1 MSISYGISWIY
12 EEFQAA
18 RLNNG
23 KCVERWSSAEPVNNL
38 EDFEKALTTAVE
50 ILEMHKGGDIA
61 VAYESDEHVHL
72 FLDIPPMSVRDLEK
86 YLERRVEQEKTF
98 KEKAAWAYRATR
110 HGDKGEGVLLHIM
123 PAAIRDT
130 IMRLCDR
137 HGLVPRHLVALTD
150 VMAQHF
156 EDISDKRS
164 KNVLLVALFESRV
177 EMVVVTGE
185 GEALLVREL
194 GFHWKDGN
202 MERLRKD
209 LERTLLYAKQRFGGS
224 GSSVRIMGVDAIV
237 AADKLQ
243 PHFSISLEADKD
255 SIDPLF
261 WASEV
266 SSLARK
272 TKSNFIPL
280 MMQRSITGR
289 QLLRLGSRMTV
300 TATVVAVTVLVLVE
314 LLIVKYGRL
323 DPDIAQKTLEL
334 EQRKAKWKH
343 EFSKLSESQRR
354 LDHLA
359 GETASLPTWFFSSLG
374 SLTSDEVLLNGVALE
389 KHGSQW
395 RFMLK
400 GEVNASLADAA
411 TSLKD
416 LELALSDEPWNAAVS
431 NEWEQIWVEQLT
443 KGRATENGLIGF
455 QLEGHIRDE

>member
-1 MSISYGISWIY
+1 MSLSYGISWIY

-18 RLNNG
+18 RLING
-23 KCVERWSSAEPVNNL
+23 SCVERWSSPEPVNNL
-38 EDFEKALTTAVE
+38 EDFAKALLTAVE
-50 ILEMHKGGDIA
+50 TLEMHKGGDIA

-86 YLERRVEQEKTF
+86 YLERRVEQEKSF
-98 KEKAAWAYRATR
+98 KGKAAWAYRATR

-123 PAAIRDT
+123 PAEIRDT
-130 IMRLCDR
+130 IMRLCDQS
-137 HGLVPRHLVALTD
+137 GLVPRHLVALTD
-150 VMAQHF
+150 VMAQHLA
-156 EDISDKRS
+156 DISDKRS
-164 KNVLLVALFESRV
+164 QNVLLVALFESRV

-194 GFHWKDGN
+194 GFHWKDRN

-209 LERTLLYAKQRFGGS
+209 LERTLLYAKQRFGDS
-224 GSSVRIMGVDAIV
+224 VSNVRIMGVDAIS
-237 AADKLQ
+237 ATEKLQ
-243 PHFSISLEADKD
+243 PHFNITLEADED

-300 TATVVAVTVLVLVE
+300 TATVVAISVLVLVE

-323 DPDIAQKTLEL
+323 EPDIANKTLEL
-334 EQRKAKWKH
+334 QQRKEKWKN
-343 EFSKLSESQRR
+343 EFSNLSMSKNR
-354 LDHLA
+354 LDNLSGH
-359 GETASLPTWFFSSLG
+359 TASLPTWFFSSLG
-374 SLTSDEVLLNGVALE
+374 SLTSAEVLLNDVALE
-389 KHGSQW
+389 KHGVQW

-400 GEVNASLADAA
+400 GEVNSSLAEAA
-411 TSLKD
+411 STLKD
-416 LELALSDEPWNAAVS
+416 LELALSGEPWNAVVS
-431 NEWEQIWVEQLT
+431 NDWEQIWVEQLT
-443 KGRATENGLIGF
+443 KGRATEKGLVGF
-455 QLEGHIRDE
+455 RLEGQIRDE

>member
-1 MSISYGISWIY
+1 MSMSYGISWIY

-23 KCVERWSSAEPVNNL
+23 KCVERWSSPEPVNNL
-38 EDFEKALTTAVE
+38 EDFASALVTA
-50 ILEMHKGGDIA
+50 IKTLDMHKGGDIA
-61 VAYESDEHVHL
+61 IAYESDEHVHL

-98 KEKAAWAYRATR
+98 KDKAAWAYRATR

-123 PAAIRDT
+123 PANIRDT
-130 IMRLCDR
+130 IMRLCDQN
-137 HGLVPRHLVALTD
+137 GLVPRHLVALTD

-164 KNVLLVALFESRV
+164 KNDLLVALFESRV

-209 LERTLLYAKQRFGGS
+209 LDRTLLYAKQRFGDS
-224 GSSVRIMGVDAIV
+224 VSSVRIMGVDAIT
-237 AADKLQ
+237 AAEKLQ
-243 PHFSISLEADKD
+243 PHFSISLEADKE
-255 SIDPLF
+255 SVDPLF

-300 TATVVAVTVLVLVE
+300 TATVVAISVLVLVE
-314 LLIVKYGRL
+314 LMIVKYGRL
-323 DPDIAQKTLEL
+323 DPDIAQKTMEL
-334 EQRKAKWKH
+334 QQRKEQLKM
-343 EFSKLSESQRR
+343 EFSKLSMSQSR
-354 LDHLA
+354 LDNLSGH
-359 GETASLPTWFFSSLG
+359 TASLPTWFFSSLG

-389 KHGSQW
+389 KRGVQW
-395 RFMLK
+395 RFILK
-400 GEVNASLADAA
+400 GEVNASLASAA
-411 TSLKD
+411 TTLKD
-416 LELALSDEPWNAAVS
+416 LELALSREPWNAAVS
-431 NEWEQIWVEQLT
+431 NDWERVWVEQLT
-443 KGRATENGLIGF
+443 KGRATENGLVSF
-455 QLEGHIRDE
+455 QLEGQIRDE

>member
-23 KCVERWSSAEPVNNL
+23 KCVERWSASEPVNNL
-38 EDFEKALTTAVE
+38 EDFSKALLTAVDA
-50 ILEMHKGGDIA
+50 LEMHKGGDIA

-86 YLERRVEQEKTF
+86 YLERRVDQEKSF
-98 KEKAAWAYRATR
+98 KDKAAWAYRATQ

-123 PAAIRDT
+123 PADIRDT
-130 IMRLCDR
+130 IMRLCDQS
-137 HGLVPRHLVALTD
+137 GLVPRHLVALTD
-150 VMAQHF
+150 VMADHF

-164 KNVLLVALFESRV
+164 QNVLLVALFESRV

-194 GFHWKDGN
+194 GFHWNEGN
-202 MERLRKD
+202 MERLRRD
-209 LERTLLYAKQRFGGS
+209 LERTLLYAKQRFGDAVS
-224 GSSVRIMGVDAIV
+224 NIMIMGVDAV
-237 AADKLQ
+237 AAAEKLQ
-243 PHFSISLEADKD
+243 PHFSISLEADKG
-255 SIDPLF
+255 SVDPLF

-300 TATVVAVTVLVLVE
+300 TATIVAVSVLIVVE
-314 LLIVKYGRL
+314 IMIVKYGRL
-323 DPDIAQKTLEL
+323 DPNTAQKTLEL
-334 EQRKAKWKH
+334 QQRKENWKN
-343 EFSKLSESQRR
+343 EFAKLSLSQDR
-354 LDHLA
+354 LNHLS
-359 GETASLPTWFFSSLG
+359 GVTASLPTWFFSSLG
-374 SLTSDEVLLNGVALE
+374 SLTNKEVLLNDVALE
-389 KHGSQW
+389 KRGIYW

-400 GEVNASLADAA
+400 GDVNASLADAA
-411 TSLKD
+411 STLKN
-416 LELALSDEPWNAAVS
+416 LELALTGEPWNAAVS
-431 NEWEQIWVEQLT
+431 SDWEQVWVEQLA
-443 KGRATENGLIGF
+443 KGRATEAGLVAF
-455 QLEGHIRDE
+455 QLEGQIRDE